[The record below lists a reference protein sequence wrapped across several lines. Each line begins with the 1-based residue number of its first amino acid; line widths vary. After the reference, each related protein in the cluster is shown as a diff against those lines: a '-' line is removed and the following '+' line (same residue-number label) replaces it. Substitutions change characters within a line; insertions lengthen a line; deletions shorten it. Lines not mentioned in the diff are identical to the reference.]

1 MIREC
6 CLAKGAMEC
15 FVTEIVG
22 KLDKWRT
29 PEEPRAHTRY

>member
-6 CLAKGAMEC
+6 CLAEGAMEC

-22 KLDKWRT
+22 KLDKWC
-29 PEEPRAHTRY
+29 PEPTTRY